1 MKSVFSV
8 KGAKEK
14 HRGAEGSHKQGEFD
28 GQCPIEA
35 IEGFPGGSDNKK
47 STCNAG
53 NLGSVPGWGRSPG
66 GGHGKPL
73 QYSCRENPHGQ
84 RSLECYSPQ
93 GPKESDTTEGLN
105 TAHSLMETIELSAP
119 KGSLYMVGQEN
130 T

>member
-53 NLGSVPGWGRSPG
+53 NLGSVPGLGRFPWRRAWQTTPVFLPGESPWTEEPG
-66 GGHGKPL
+66 VL
-73 QYSCRENPHGQ
+73 QSTGSQ
-84 RSLECYSPQ
+84 RVRH
-93 GPKESDTTEGLN
+93 N
-105 TAHSLMETIELSAP
+105 
-119 KGSLYMVGQEN
+119 
-130 T
+130 